1 MAIVEPGAP
10 DPSWPRFSD
19 RPFPPYRFVP
29 GLTPH
34 PRRDPKGHAYGTSEL
49 PPPSVSPSRWR
60 ENATY
65 LYGVDLYNHA
75 YWWEC
80 HEALEGLWHLTG
92 HQGTES
98 QFLQGIIQ
106 LAAAF
111 VHLMRHEYPGTSGLL
126 SAALEKLEG
135 FPAEYMGIDVARL
148 AAEAR
153 RARDELAALGPE
165 RFEEWDKAR
174 IPQIHLIEQR
184 QAPAALDR

>member
-1 MAIVEPGAP
+1 MYK
-10 DPSWPRFSD
+10 RQ
-19 RPFPPYRFVP
+19 
-29 GLTPH
+29 

-106 LAAAF
+106 VAAAN
-111 VHLMRHEYPGTSGLL
+111 LKRHVGSIE
-126 SAALEKLEG
+126 AARRLGREG
-135 FPAEYMGIDVARL
+135 MGRL
-148 AAEAR
+148 ASV
-153 RARDELAALGPE
+153 RARSFMGVELGPFIRAVNDYHIDE
-165 RFEEWDKAR
+165 DCFV
-174 IPQIHLIEQR
+174 IPLIR
-184 QAPAALDR
+184 LDFDDVVD